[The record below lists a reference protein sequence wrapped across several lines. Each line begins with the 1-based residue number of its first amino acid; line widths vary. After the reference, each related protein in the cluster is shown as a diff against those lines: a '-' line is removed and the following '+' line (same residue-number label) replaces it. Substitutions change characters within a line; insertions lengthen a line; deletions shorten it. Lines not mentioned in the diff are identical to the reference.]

1 MPSRDHAR
9 LVASVVAHI
18 ARVGRLPVLDV
29 LGLEG
34 PPPAPDAASGAR
46 VAALL
51 QSVQLRADA
60 ALPAGPLLLV
70 DARYRSGWT
79 ATVAAARLRDAGAT
93 AVLPLVLQQL
103 P

>member
-1 MPSRDHAR
+1 M
-9 LVASVVAHI
+9 
-18 ARVGRLPVLDV
+18 GR
-29 LGLEG
+29 
-34 PPPAPDAASGAR
+34 
-46 VAALL
+46 
-51 QSVQLRADA
+51 QADIKN
-60 ALPAGPLLLV
+60 PLLLV